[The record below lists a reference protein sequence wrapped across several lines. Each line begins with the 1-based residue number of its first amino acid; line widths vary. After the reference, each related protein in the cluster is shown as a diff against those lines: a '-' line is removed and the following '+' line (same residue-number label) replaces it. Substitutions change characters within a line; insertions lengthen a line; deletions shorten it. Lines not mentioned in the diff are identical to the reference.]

1 MQKLTLTAVP
11 SNRLPHTGQ
20 YRWQAFWAL
29 GMALI
34 ARGDSLSAPTALVS
48 FGVLGLLL
56 TLFQARTQSPKT
68 QIAALIGGCT
78 FWWLAM
84 STMFGW
90 SLDLT
95 LIAAAA
101 GAVWFLI
108 PAPGTSVVSTNQSQD
123 PAQPV
128 APEEVSPVQTLPR
141 WMSEFVDTYGM
152 PTHLRTSR
160 NYIEICNEG
169 HSSYVRLSLTSAA
182 QQIPKDMGLRI
193 HKEYYVFRGSVKR
206 HVRDNGRHLLDIGND
221 THLPV
226 GRSFLASVKAEGL
239 IS

>member
-1 MQKLTLTAVP
+1 
-11 SNRLPHTGQ
+11 
-20 YRWQAFWAL
+20 
-29 GMALI
+29 
-34 ARGDSLSAPTALVS
+34 
-48 FGVLGLLL
+48 
-56 TLFQARTQSPKT
+56 
-68 QIAALIGGCT
+68 
-78 FWWLAM
+78 M
-84 STMFGW
+84 STTLGW

-95 LIAAAA
+95 LTAASAAAA
-101 GAVWFLI
+101 WWLM
-108 PAPGTSVVSTNQSQD
+108 PEPGVSAADSTESQN
-123 PAQPV
+123 PAQPLT
-128 APEEVSPVQTLPR
+128 PEEVSPAQTLPR

-193 HKEYYVFRGSVKR
+193 HKEYYVFRGAVKQ